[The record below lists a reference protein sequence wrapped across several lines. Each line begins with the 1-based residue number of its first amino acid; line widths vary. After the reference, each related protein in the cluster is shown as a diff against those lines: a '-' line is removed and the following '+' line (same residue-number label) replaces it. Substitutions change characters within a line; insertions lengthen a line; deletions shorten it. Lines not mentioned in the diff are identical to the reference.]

1 MKVIKKRNIT
11 NEYKKNKVYD
21 LRIKN
26 NHNYYITKSN
36 ILVHNSGKSFVIKQ
50 ISGGVEPKIVNTD
63 VWTEYYMKYD
73 PQFKWEKY
81 ADKTKHLTKAQLIN
95 YLNSLLPLWIDGTSS
110 NSSAV
115 LRRKGILQSIG
126 YDCAMIFVDT
136 PVDTA
141 VERNK
146 QRGRTVDR
154 EFLEQS
160 YKETQKLKSYY
171 SSEFK
176 WFTEILNGEGELID
190 KVILSAYKKMNTFF
204 SSPINNPIGRELKDE
219 MLESGQKYLIDRP
232 EYDMNYLKKLVDS
245 WYRS

>member
-1 MKVIKKRNIT
+1 
-11 NEYKKNKVYD
+11 
-21 LRIKN
+21 
-26 NHNYYITKSN
+26 
-36 ILVHNSGKSFVIKQ
+36 
-50 ISGGVEPKIVNTD
+50 
-63 VWTEYYMKYD
+63 
-73 PQFKWEKY
+73 
-81 ADKTKHLTKAQLIN
+81 
-95 YLNSLLPLWIDGTSS
+95 
-110 NSSAV
+110 
-115 LRRKGILQSIG
+115 
-126 YDCAMIFVDT
+126 MIFVDT

-245 WYRS
+245 